1 MIQKM
6 FSLTDMAD
14 QNLWLI
20 MKTGTEIQ
28 DKQLLR
34 APIRFFQQE
43 GQSRAHES
51 VITLQTLNSLL
62 IE

>member
-1 MIQKM
+1 
-6 FSLTDMAD
+6 MAD

-28 DKQLLR
+28 DKQFPR
-34 APIRFFQQE
+34 APIRFFQRE